1 MPLPIIP
8 IGAAGLSAAARFA
21 AKRAAKKAVAKG
33 IKRKATAQKAAKKA
47 IERKREKIHPTDYDW
62 EMKRNVNIM
71 KEHGIKSKYTQ
82 QKGKK
87 PVLQVQD
94 VIYNSK
100 TGKTT
105 KKYKSLGSSPSIK
118 RMKNWLGY

>member
-1 MPLPIIP
+1 MVAQLV
-8 IGAAGLSAAARFA
+8 GLAAKLAARKL
-21 AKRAAKKAVAKG
+21 AKEAIEKG
-33 IKRKATAQKAAKKA
+33 IKRKAAAQKAAQKA

-71 KEHGIKSKYTQ
+71 KEHGVRAKYTQ

-87 PVLQVQD
+87 PVLQVQEES
-94 VIYNSK
+94 YNPK
-100 TGKTT
+100 TRKTT

>member
-1 MPLPIIP
+1 MALPLV
-8 IGAAGLSAAARFA
+8 GLA
-21 AKRAAKKAVAKG
+21 AKLEARKAAKKAVEKG

-71 KEHGIKSKYTQ
+71 KEHGVRAKYTQ
-82 QKGKK
+82 QKNKK
-87 PVLQVQD
+87 PVLQVQEQS
-94 VIYNSK
+94 YNPK
-100 TGKTT
+100 TKKTI